1 MRWGRYALR
10 AGKFSY
16 KRGKRAG
23 GSGKGVIYILK
34 CESSAVHRGE
44 ADRESICKIK
54 WPIAYVHWGLRRAGG

>member
-1 MRWGRYALR
+1 M
-10 AGKFSY
+10 GKVCFKSREVLIQ
-16 KRGKRAG
+16 KGQESRGEWEG
-23 GSGKGVIYILK
+23 CDIYILK